1 MISGP
6 FAVELSA
13 AFDEVIHEFS
23 VLNTVLL
30 SGATDADGG
39 VLNAS
44 SRLREAMHRYE
55 AAWMNID
62 AIPND
67 DSPFDVV
74 LPSDLEA
81 DDSPG
86 VRGVGISITTQADF
100 ELLDE
105 AALRLVC
112 SRVMPQHERIDI
124 LDLTLHLWEE
134 GDESLLDEAT
144 LTPVGGWA
152 SARFTDTTD

>member
-13 AFDEVIHEFS
+13 AFDEVIHELS
-23 VLNTVLL
+23 VLTTALL
-30 SGATDADGG
+30 SGAAETDG
-39 VLNAS
+39 VVLDTS
-44 SRLREAMHRYE
+44 SRLRDAMHRYE
-55 AAWMNID
+55 AGWVNLHV
-62 AIPND
+62 IPDD

-74 LPSDLEA
+74 LPSDFEE
-81 DDSPG
+81 DDSPS
-86 VRGVGISITTQADF
+86 VRGVGITITTQADF

-112 SRVMPQHERIDI
+112 SRVLPEHERVDI

-152 SARFTDTTD
+152 SARYTDTTD